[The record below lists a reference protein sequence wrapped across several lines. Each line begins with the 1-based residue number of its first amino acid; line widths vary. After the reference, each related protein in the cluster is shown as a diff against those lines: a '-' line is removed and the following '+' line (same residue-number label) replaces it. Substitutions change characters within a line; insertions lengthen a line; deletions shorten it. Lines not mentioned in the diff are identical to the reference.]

1 MFIVVTFIEEI
12 LALHTLFSWWTS
24 DRKYFERNRRIQLR
38 GIVKRGHGWPSR
50 WCERLWQFR
59 GQSTEDCYDCVTYGF
74 STRIADGWFIQTS
87 DGTSSKL
94 VRYFIHLVTLLTVPQ
109 ERALLFHFFYY
120 SSLHREIARTIKRAR
135 VYLLRKFK
143 IREDP
148 DVLCWWR
155 RNHGKVFPSI
165 NSIFAESLSS
175 QSSRL
180 IYFNF
185 WVVSYNF
192 PSIVIHECEYLK
204 IIHIQHFIKNFLKN
218 ISPYKIEEQ
227 WSVGTLKSPPFQRE
241 T

>member
-50 WCERLWQFR
+50 WYERLWQFR

-109 ERALLFHFFYY
+109 ERALIFHFFYY

-135 VYLLRKFK
+135 VYLLRK
-143 IREDP
+143 I
-148 DVLCWWR
+148 
-155 RNHGKVFPSI
+155 S
-165 NSIFAESLSS
+165 NSRG
-175 QSSRL
+175 SRCTL
-180 IYFNF
+180 LVKTKSWKSVSFDQFYFCRKF
-185 WVVSYNF
+185 IISKLAA
-192 PSIVIHECEYLK
+192 YL
-204 IIHIQHFIKNFLKN
+204 L
-218 ISPYKIEEQ
+218 
-227 WSVGTLKSPPFQRE
+227 
-241 T
+241 

>member
-120 SSLHREIARTIKRAR
+120 SSLHREIVRTIKRAR
-135 VYLLRKFK
+135 VYLLRK
-143 IREDP
+143 I
-148 DVLCWWR
+148 
-155 RNHGKVFPSI
+155 S
-165 NSIFAESLSS
+165 NSRG
-175 QSSRL
+175 SR
-180 IYFNF
+180 
-185 WVVSYNF
+185 
-192 PSIVIHECEYLK
+192 C
-204 IIHIQHFIKNFLKN
+204 
-218 ISPYKIEEQ
+218 
-227 WSVGTLKSPPFQRE
+227 TLLVKTKSW
-241 T
+241 